1 MRRRAT
7 AETRRGRVREAHL
20 VLCLESRPKFPYLT
34 ISSTLPQS
42 ANPHPDLIG
51 GRRLPRCASCAGGL
65 GEVRRTQSCGCG
77 IRSGQVAA
85 RPASRAQGGMRA
97 RNRTR
102 AGAQRRKSRGRGRV
116 GPLAEDGKKIRCGT
130 RSGHPRLRKKQSQLQ
145 QDILSISLYYAW
157 QQPLIAIH
165 YSFANKHK

>member
-1 MRRRAT
+1 VWRSPYLAPPAEPLVLLRAEQQPSQREWRRRIVRRRAT
-7 AETRRGRVREAHL
+7 AETRRGRVREARL
-20 VLCLESRPKFPYLT
+20 VLCLESRPKFPHLT

-77 IRSGQVAA
+77 IRSGQAAA
-85 RPASRAQGGMRA
+85 RPASRAQGGMRT
-97 RNRTR
+97 RSRTR

-116 GPLAEDGKKIRCGT
+116 GPLAEDGKKLGVAQGVDT
-130 RSGHPRLRKKQSQLQ
+130 
-145 QDILSISLYYAW
+145 QD
-157 QQPLIAIH
+157 
-165 YSFANKHK
+165 